1 MLTAYVILRLAIVF
15 QPGVRSEDRLVSVLT
30 ELGWPLEYE
39 YAYALFRGFGLYF
52 VCPGVFNRFVE
63 IKQREFEATK
73 AAADKRAVSSSF
85 LFQSSGES

>member
-1 MLTAYVILRLAIVF
+1 MVAHRLSLLLPMAQLYLEADEINSKERVRANLEASKSDLFDEAQNEVFTLLIV
-15 QPGVRSEDRLVSVLT
+15 
-30 ELGWPLEYE
+30 
-39 YAYALFRGFGLYF
+39 
-52 VCPGVFNRFVE
+52 GVFNRFVE